1 MGTIAKGEIT
11 LSPVNDAYTV
21 LLTPSSCSI
30 SADFDGS
37 NPNLT
42 NAKGTITV
50 KRGTKIV
57 PFKIDGVS
65 YSDSGIKISWV
76 QQEVTVMPFVVT
88 HIPNTIL
95 DGYVKFH
102 IITQDGF
109 NYSTEVQFAF
119 NIVREST
126 MLDWIQDW
134 EGSKTKVSGT
144 YIMTPKLFVGKKEAI
159 LDMTN
164 PEPTWK
170 EGALT
175 GVYIG
180 PDLLTSGE
188 SSVGIYGYLKDKKIF
203 HINADGG
210 FIGGWTFNEE
220 GLQSFNG
227 IVNILSEGSIY
238 AQNPDSEIPYW
249 GIYANG
255 TASFAN
261 GNVRFFA
268 NGDAEFIG
276 KIISAS
282 GTIGGWN
289 ITKNQL
295 HNKKIILDSLKGVI
309 GICSNVLQSGDNDTG
324 DLEFPDTPDG
334 GVKLWYNSAM
344 DFGMAGWTTGE
355 KVFQLGSTNFIAGW
369 NFNHQAIWTG
379 GDTPSLTQ
387 GGYTSD
393 LDAITIAPNGIR
405 SNKWYVDANGTA
417 SFVGGSVK
425 FNKESGEMFGWL
437 MRSGRFSSQHA
448 ALISDPSNGGVYIS
462 ITDITEVSVGSLR
475 TTIENNGGIYLYSDS
490 TNAIMRAYD
499 KSGKI
504 GFSLNTS
511 GYNTISSW
519 SFDSTAIYIGSK
531 ELTSDNFSAKNG
543 SMVLMASG
551 LFGYKWKLLSDGS
564 GALANN
570 KIKWDTQGNITVDA
584 QISANN
590 ITAGTISTAD
600 IECKDKWKL
609 SQDGSGYVASGKIS
623 WDKTGNASFTGK
635 ITATSGNIGN
645 WQIINGVITSGGST
659 QYIKLDADNL
669 CITTQSSYTYGDY
682 DMNQDFGAIL
692 KMDANNGVV
701 EAKAKSAPNYS
712 TAVSYM
718 SSNGIFSNIASIN
731 GMPASSGYTHRGA
744 IVGLGFANVAK
755 SSWAINAIDTIVA
768 GVYGRASNRGTAP
781 AYGGFFYNLYAGGL
795 VLGRRCVEGKS
806 NTFVYLN
813 QEDTMVIG
821 YTSAQATVY
830 LPANPQEGQI
840 VFFKQWWTGY
850 MRVTPR
856 TGHVLYDDSTQNDY
870 CDCMEGQMIIAIF
883 TIGYIT
889 SGNTTTKKEAWL
901 VSRFKF

>member
-57 PFKIDGVS
+57 PFKIDRVS

-499 KSGKI
+499 KSGEI

-519 SFDSTAIYIGSK
+519 SFDPTAIYIGSK
-531 ELTSDNFSAKNG
+531 NLSSKNFTATEG
-543 SMVLMASG
+543 SMVLMSFG
-551 LFGYKWKLLSDGS
+551 IFGYKWKLLADGS
-564 GALANN
+564 GALAGG
-570 KIKWDTQGNITVDA
+570 KINWDKDGNITIDA
-584 QISANN
+584 KISANN
-590 ITAGTISTAD
+590 ISAGTISTAS
-600 IECKDKWKL
+600 IECTGKWAL
-609 SQDGSGYVASGKIS
+609 RQDGSGYLASNHLYWG
-623 WDKTGNASFTGK
+623 DDGNLTVEGE
-635 ITATSGNIGN
+635 IVATSGTIGGFEIGN
-645 WQIINGVITSGGST
+645 GRIGSVATSQGTGGSLAI
-659 QYIKLDADNL
+659 YNNFFRVGGSKGYAMF
-669 CITTQSSYTYGDY
+669 GD
-682 DMNQDFGAIL
+682 DVIPASAGGAF
-692 KMDANNGVV
+692 
-701 EAKAKSAPNYS
+701 
-712 TAVSYM
+712 TAVGRITNSTPNMHGNYGFDQANYGLFIDVAGGTKNYGINSNAALIAPAFINTRAKLLTFGNGNYTVDFSQHNVILM
-718 SSNGIFSNIASIN
+718 YFNQAGYDYASVNLPDEASVCRQFGLRSLPNDFAAVVTFRVRPGSKDIVLNGIYNPNEVVHNYEMGSGDSVTVLISKVDGFRYQILNHSN
-731 GMPASSGYTHRGA
+731 
-744 IVGLGFANVAK
+744 
-755 SSWAINAIDTIVA
+755 
-768 GVYGRASNRGTAP
+768 
-781 AYGGFFYNLYAGGL
+781 
-795 VLGRRCVEGKS
+795 
-806 NTFVYLN
+806 
-813 QEDTMVIG
+813 
-821 YTSAQATVY
+821 
-830 LPANPQEGQI
+830 
-840 VFFKQWWTGY
+840 
-850 MRVTPR
+850 
-856 TGHVLYDDSTQNDY
+856 
-870 CDCMEGQMIIAIF
+870 
-883 TIGYIT
+883 
-889 SGNTTTKKEAWL
+889 
-901 VSRFKF
+901 

>member
-57 PFKIDGVS
+57 PFKIDKVS

-76 QQEVTVMPFVVT
+76 QQEVTVMPFIVT

-289 ITKNQL
+289 ITKINYITK
-295 HNKKIILDSLKGVI
+295 NYPRFF
-309 GICSNVLQSGDNDTG
+309 
-324 DLEFPDTPDG
+324 E
-334 GVKLWYNSAM
+334 
-344 DFGMAGWTTGE
+344 
-355 KVFQLGSTNFIAGW
+355 
-369 NFNHQAIWTG
+369 G
-379 GDTPSLTQ
+379 GDWYL
-387 GGYTSD
+387 
-393 LDAITIAPNGIR
+393 LKCIA
-405 SNKWYVDANGTA
+405 V
-417 SFVGGSVK
+417 
-425 FNKESGEMFGWL
+425 
-437 MRSGRFSSQHA
+437 
-448 ALISDPSNGGVYIS
+448 
-462 ITDITEVSVGSLR
+462 
-475 TTIENNGGIYLYSDS
+475 
-490 TNAIMRAYD
+490 
-499 KSGKI
+499 
-504 GFSLNTS
+504 
-511 GYNTISSW
+511 
-519 SFDSTAIYIGSK
+519 
-531 ELTSDNFSAKNG
+531 
-543 SMVLMASG
+543 
-551 LFGYKWKLLSDGS
+551 
-564 GALANN
+564 
-570 KIKWDTQGNITVDA
+570 
-584 QISANN
+584 
-590 ITAGTISTAD
+590 
-600 IECKDKWKL
+600 
-609 SQDGSGYVASGKIS
+609 
-623 WDKTGNASFTGK
+623 
-635 ITATSGNIGN
+635 
-645 WQIINGVITSGGST
+645 
-659 QYIKLDADNL
+659 
-669 CITTQSSYTYGDY
+669 
-682 DMNQDFGAIL
+682 
-692 KMDANNGVV
+692 
-701 EAKAKSAPNYS
+701 
-712 TAVSYM
+712 
-718 SSNGIFSNIASIN
+718 
-731 GMPASSGYTHRGA
+731 
-744 IVGLGFANVAK
+744 
-755 SSWAINAIDTIVA
+755 
-768 GVYGRASNRGTAP
+768 
-781 AYGGFFYNLYAGGL
+781 
-795 VLGRRCVEGKS
+795 RR
-806 NTFVYLN
+806 
-813 QEDTMVIG
+813 
-821 YTSAQATVY
+821 
-830 LPANPQEGQI
+830 
-840 VFFKQWWTGY
+840 
-850 MRVTPR
+850 
-856 TGHVLYDDSTQNDY
+856 
-870 CDCMEGQMIIAIF
+870 
-883 TIGYIT
+883 
-889 SGNTTTKKEAWL
+889 
-901 VSRFKF
+901 

>member
-57 PFKIDGVS
+57 PFKIDRVS

-76 QQEVTVMPFVVT
+76 QQEVTVMPFIVT

-134 EGSKTKVSGT
+134 EGSKTKVGGT

-188 SSVGIYGYLKDKKIF
+188 SSVGVYGYLKDKKIF

-210 FIGGWTFNEE
+210 LIGGWTFNAE

-227 IVNILSEGSIY
+227 VVNILSEGSIY

-255 TASFAN
+255 SASFAN
-261 GNVRFFA
+261 GNVKFFA
-268 NGDAEFIG
+268 NGDAEFVG

-295 HNKKIILDSLKGVI
+295 HNKKIILDSFKGVI
-309 GICSNVLQSGDNDTG
+309 GICSNVLQSGDTDTG
-324 DLEFPDTPDG
+324 DLEFPDIPDG
-334 GVKLWYNSAM
+334 GVKLWYNSAI

-369 NFNHQAIWTG
+369 NFNHQAIWSG
-379 GDTPSLTQ
+379 AETPSLTQ
-387 GGYTSD
+387 GSYT
-393 LDAITIAPNGIR
+393 LDSNALTIAPNGIR
-405 SNKWYVDANGTA
+405 SSKWYVDANGTA

-425 FNKESGEMFGWL
+425 FNTENAEMFGWL
-437 MRSGRFSSQHA
+437 MRNDRFSSKHA
-448 ALISDPSNGGVYIS
+448 ALISDDCNAGVYVSVADIS
-462 ITDITEVSVGSLR
+462 EVSGVNLR
-475 TTIENNGGIYLYSDS
+475 STISNNGGIYLYSDGANS
-490 TNAIMRAYD
+490 IMRAYD
-499 KSGKI
+499 KSGNI
-504 GFSLNTS
+504 GFFLSTS

-519 SFDSTAIYIGSK
+519 AFDATAIYIGSK
-531 ELTSDNFSAKNG
+531 NLSQEGYIAAED
-543 SMVLMASG
+543 SMALMSSG
-551 LFGYKWKLLSDGS
+551 IFGYKWKLLADGS
-564 GALANN
+564 GALAGG
-570 KIKWDTQGNITVDA
+570 KINWDKDGNINVDA
-584 QISANN
+584 KISANN
-590 ITAGTISTAD
+590 ITAGIISTAS
-600 IECKDKWKL
+600 IECEGKWYL
-609 SQDGSGYVASGKIS
+609 SQNGDGYIARKNIE
-623 WDKTGNASFTGK
+623 WDKDGNMNVKGSFSQNIHYAYKCDVTIVSRVQGDLEDEVELKLNNHLYLVTNVLDEADFELWHNSEILGGNEWPYQLDFKHYYTICLPLNYKFIGKEVKIYDCNYGPFTRQPYGWCNTTIKVENDVAFVTKITYEDDYSRNNLWKSITIRGGYASF
-635 ITATSGNIGN
+635 
-645 WQIINGVITSGGST
+645 V
-659 QYIKLDADNL
+659 
-669 CITTQSSYTYGDY
+669 CVPTT
-682 DMNQDFGAIL
+682 N
-692 KMDANNGVV
+692 
-701 EAKAKSAPNYS
+701 
-712 TAVSYM
+712 
-718 SSNGIFSNIASIN
+718 
-731 GMPASSGYTHRGA
+731 
-744 IVGLGFANVAK
+744 
-755 SSWAINAIDTIVA
+755 
-768 GVYGRASNRGTAP
+768 
-781 AYGGFFYNLYAGGL
+781 GGL
-795 VLGRRCVEGKS
+795 TWICVDFYGAMSEGVDAK
-806 NTFVYLN
+806 
-813 QEDTMVIG
+813 
-821 YTSAQATVY
+821 
-830 LPANPQEGQI
+830 GQI
-840 VFFKQWWTGY
+840 
-850 MRVTPR
+850 
-856 TGHVLYDDSTQNDY
+856 HYD
-870 CDCMEGQMIIAIF
+870 
-883 TIGYIT
+883 
-889 SGNTTTKKEAWL
+889 L
-901 VSRFKF
+901 

>member
-57 PFKIDGVS
+57 PFKIDKVS

-76 QQEVTVMPFVVT
+76 QQEVTVMPFIVT

-551 LFGYKWKLLSDGS
+551 IFGYKWKLLADGS
-564 GALANN
+564 GALAGG
-570 KIKWDTQGNITVDA
+570 KINWDKDGNITIDA
-584 QISANN
+584 KISANN
-590 ITAGTISTAD
+590 ITAGTISTVS
-600 IECKDKWKL
+600 IKCEGKWAL
-609 SQDGSGYVASGKIS
+609 NQDGSGYLASKHLYWGNDGILTVEGKVI
-623 WDKTGNASFTGK
+623 
-635 ITATSGNIGN
+635 ATSGTIGGFEIGN
-645 WQIINGVITSGGST
+645 GRIGSVATPQGGGGSLAI
-659 QYIKLDADNL
+659 YNDFLRVGGSKGHVIFGDDV
-669 CITTQSSYTYGDY
+669 IPSSVGSAFTAVGRIV
-682 DMNQDFGAIL
+682 N
-692 KMDANNGVV
+692 
-701 EAKAKSAPNYS
+701 SAPNINGNYGFDQANYGLLIDVTGGTKNYGIKSNAALLAPSMVSTSATFLTFDNSGGYS
-712 TAVSYM
+712 IDFSQNNLILLYSPQDTQMYLPGE
-718 SSNGIFSNIASIN
+718 SSIASKF
-731 GMPASSGYTHRGA
+731 GYSSVLPDDFVTL
-744 IVGLGFANVAK
+744 I
-755 SSWAINAIDTIVA
+755 TIMLRPNSKYVIIK
-768 GVYGRASNRGTAP
+768 GVYDGTGNSKDYPIATSR
-781 AYGGFFYNLYAGGL
+781 YVYQDCTSQMAGGVRLGIRLIAPCCITLMISKKDGFRYTL
-795 VLGRRCVEGKS
+795 VNYECSVER
-806 NTFVYLN
+806 
-813 QEDTMVIG
+813 
-821 YTSAQATVY
+821 
-830 LPANPQEGQI
+830 P
-840 VFFKQWWTGY
+840 
-850 MRVTPR
+850 
-856 TGHVLYDDSTQNDY
+856 
-870 CDCMEGQMIIAIF
+870 
-883 TIGYIT
+883 
-889 SGNTTTKKEAWL
+889 
-901 VSRFKF
+901 

>member
-57 PFKIDGVS
+57 PFKIDRVS

-76 QQEVTVMPFVVT
+76 QQEVTVMPFIVT

-134 EGSKTKVSGT
+134 EGSKTKVGGT

-180 PDLLTSGE
+180 PDLLTSDE

-268 NGDAEFIG
+268 NGDAEFVG

-519 SFDSTAIYIGSK
+519 SFDPTAIYIGSK
-531 ELTSDNFSAKNG
+531 NLSSKNFTATEG
-543 SMVLMASG
+543 SMVLMSSG
-551 LFGYKWKLLSDGS
+551 IFGYKWKLLADGS
-564 GALANN
+564 GALAGG
-570 KIKWDTQGNITVDA
+570 KINWDKDGNITIDA
-584 QISANN
+584 KISANN
-590 ITAGTISTAD
+590 ITAGTISTVS
-600 IECKDKWKL
+600 IMCEGKWAL
-609 SQDGSGYVASGKIS
+609 NQDGSGYLASKHLYWGNDGILTVKGKVI
-623 WDKTGNASFTGK
+623 
-635 ITATSGNIGN
+635 ATSGTIGGFEIGN
-645 WQIINGVITSGGST
+645 GRIGSVATSQGGGGSLAI
-659 QYIKLDADNL
+659 YNNFFRVGGSKGHAMFGDDVIP
-669 CITTQSSYTYGDY
+669 SSAG
-682 DMNQDFGAIL
+682 GAFTAVGRIV
-692 KMDANNGVV
+692 N
-701 EAKAKSAPNYS
+701 SAPNIHGNYGFDQANYGLFIDV
-712 TAVSYM
+712 TGGTKNYGI
-718 SSNGIFSNIASIN
+718 SSNAALLAPAFINTKAKLLTFS
-731 GMPASSGYTHRGA
+731 GGGYTVDFSQHNIILMYYNDPNYSKVEVTLPSESSVAYKFGMNSLPTDFAA
-744 IVGLGFANVAK
+744 IVTFRVRPGSKNIILKGIYNHNEGIQNYEMASGDSVTLLITKVDGFRYQILNH
-755 SSWAINAIDTIVA
+755 SS
-768 GVYGRASNRGTAP
+768 
-781 AYGGFFYNLYAGGL
+781 
-795 VLGRRCVEGKS
+795 
-806 NTFVYLN
+806 
-813 QEDTMVIG
+813 
-821 YTSAQATVY
+821 
-830 LPANPQEGQI
+830 
-840 VFFKQWWTGY
+840 
-850 MRVTPR
+850 
-856 TGHVLYDDSTQNDY
+856 
-870 CDCMEGQMIIAIF
+870 
-883 TIGYIT
+883 
-889 SGNTTTKKEAWL
+889 
-901 VSRFKF
+901 

>member
-57 PFKIDGVS
+57 PFKIDKVS

-76 QQEVTVMPFVVT
+76 QQEVTVMTFIVT

-462 ITDITEVSVGSLR
+462 IADITEVSVGSLR
-475 TTIENNGGIYLYSDS
+475 TTIANNGGIYLYSDS

-499 KSGKI
+499 KSGEI

-519 SFDSTAIYIGSK
+519 SFDPTAIYIGSK
-531 ELTSDNFSAKNG
+531 NLSSKNFTATEG
-543 SMVLMASG
+543 SMVLMSSG
-551 LFGYKWKLLSDGS
+551 IFGYKWKLLADGS
-564 GALANN
+564 GALAGG
-570 KIKWDTQGNITVDA
+570 KINWDKDGNITIDA
-584 QISANN
+584 KISANN
-590 ITAGTISTAD
+590 ITAGTISTVS
-600 IECKDKWKL
+600 IKCEGKWAL
-609 SQDGSGYVASGKIS
+609 NQDGSGYLASKHLYWGNDGILTVEGKVI
-623 WDKTGNASFTGK
+623 
-635 ITATSGNIGN
+635 ATSGTIGGFEIGN
-645 WQIINGVITSGGST
+645 GRIGSVATSQGGGGSLAI
-659 QYIKLDADNL
+659 YNNFFRVGGSKGYAMFGDDVIP
-669 CITTQSSYTYGDY
+669 SSAG
-682 DMNQDFGAIL
+682 GAFTAVGRIV
-692 KMDANNGVV
+692 N
-701 EAKAKSAPNYS
+701 SAPNIHGNYGFDQANYGLLIDVTGGTKNYGIKSNAALLAPSMVSTSATFLTFNNSGGYS
-712 TAVSYM
+712 IDFSQNNLILLYSPQDTKMYLPGE
-718 SSNGIFSNIASIN
+718 SSIASKF
-731 GMPASSGYTHRGA
+731 GYSSVLPADFVTL
-744 IVGLGFANVAK
+744 I
-755 SSWAINAIDTIVA
+755 TIMLRPNSKYVIIK
-768 GVYGRASNRGTAP
+768 GVYDGTGNSKDYPIATSR
-781 AYGGFFYNLYAGGL
+781 YVYQDCTSQMAGGVRLGIRLIAPCCITLMISKKDGFRYTL
-795 VLGRRCVEGKS
+795 VNYECSVER
-806 NTFVYLN
+806 
-813 QEDTMVIG
+813 
-821 YTSAQATVY
+821 
-830 LPANPQEGQI
+830 P
-840 VFFKQWWTGY
+840 
-850 MRVTPR
+850 
-856 TGHVLYDDSTQNDY
+856 
-870 CDCMEGQMIIAIF
+870 
-883 TIGYIT
+883 
-889 SGNTTTKKEAWL
+889 
-901 VSRFKF
+901 

>member
-57 PFKIDGVS
+57 PFKIDRVS

-76 QQEVTVMPFVVT
+76 QQEVTVIPFVVT

-324 DLEFPDTPDG
+324 DLEFPDAPDG

-499 KSGKI
+499 KSGEI

-519 SFDSTAIYIGSK
+519 SFDPTAIYIGSK
-531 ELTSDNFSAKNG
+531 NLSSKNFTATEG
-543 SMVLMASG
+543 SMVLMSFG
-551 LFGYKWKLLSDGS
+551 IFGYKWKLLADGS
-564 GALANN
+564 GALAGG
-570 KIKWDTQGNITVDA
+570 KINWDKDGNITVDA
-584 QISANN
+584 KISANN
-590 ITAGTISTAD
+590 ITTGTISTAN
-600 IECKDKWKL
+600 IRNSSGSWFL
-609 SQDGSGYVASGKIS
+609 NQDGSGALAKNKIKWNSDGILTVQDSQLTNVLIDGAIKTPFRDGQFSLGSNGPISVSTPGLQNNNNVVIPGSGGGWNTAVTIPFTVDYNGFRAIVMNDDWGSDIAGGSWSVDAPSGKYFYEDGIAKKS
-623 WDKTGNASFTGK
+623 LTLLPNTGVEMIGYGDKNTFKGWIILNRIEK
-635 ITATSGNIGN
+635 SGNRGFPLHVCFYGIVKNGSLVKIKKYN
-645 WQIINGVITSGGST
+645 NENITVSRLSTGIYRFTFGAPWSSVDNYMVFLTGQAEQSGRYASIYQKTTTYFDVYCGDDSSANDGDFQFMIINIS
-659 QYIKLDADNL
+659 
-669 CITTQSSYTYGDY
+669 
-682 DMNQDFGAIL
+682 
-692 KMDANNGVV
+692 
-701 EAKAKSAPNYS
+701 
-712 TAVSYM
+712 
-718 SSNGIFSNIASIN
+718 
-731 GMPASSGYTHRGA
+731 
-744 IVGLGFANVAK
+744 
-755 SSWAINAIDTIVA
+755 
-768 GVYGRASNRGTAP
+768 P
-781 AYGGFFYNLYAGGL
+781 AYLTYNA
-795 VLGRRCVEGKS
+795 
-806 NTFVYLN
+806 
-813 QEDTMVIG
+813 
-821 YTSAQATVY
+821 
-830 LPANPQEGQI
+830 
-840 VFFKQWWTGY
+840 
-850 MRVTPR
+850 
-856 TGHVLYDDSTQNDY
+856 
-870 CDCMEGQMIIAIF
+870 
-883 TIGYIT
+883 
-889 SGNTTTKKEAWL
+889 
-901 VSRFKF
+901 